1 MEGERLG
8 RVVAVTLLV
17 LLIPLACAASGLG
30 IPAAS
35 SLPSSSVGA
44 SPAAQPDDDAEAP
57 TGPVTDEAFL
67 ISVRKTGLWAIPAGR
82 QAEQKADDVALK
94 DLGRGLAEDLTTLD
108 DEAGALATR
117 LELTLPDQANA
128 EQQGWLDQL
137 GRMSGADYE
146 LALANRLRGALGE
159 LFLVAA
165 HARAGSWDD
174 GVRAFASL
182 VNDVVDGH
190 MTSLDNTGLITDNA
204 PEPARSAPTTQPAQG
219 PADTP
224 TPEVAPVAS
233 TSTADEGG
241 VSTGS
246 ALLIALICM
255 AEAGLTVGLVRYA
268 RSR

>member
-117 LELTLPDQANA
+117 LGLTLPDQANA
-128 EQQGWLDQL
+128 EEQGWLDQL
-137 GRMSGADYE
+137 GGMSGADYE

-204 PEPARSAPTTQPAQG
+204 PEPARSASTTQPAQG
-219 PADTP
+219 PADISTP
-224 TPEVAPVAS
+224 GVAPVAS
-233 TSTADEGG
+233 TSTADEGE
-241 VSTGS
+241 VSVW
-246 ALLIALICM
+246 LIALVCM

>member
-17 LLIPLACAASGLG
+17 LLIPLACAAAGLG
-30 IPAAS
+30 LPVAS

-67 ISVRKTGLWAIPAGR
+67 ISVRKTSLWAIPAGR
-82 QAEQKADDVALK
+82 QAEQKADDVALRE
-94 DLGRGLAEDLTTLD
+94 LGRGLADDLSTLD

-137 GRMSGADYE
+137 GGMSGADYE
-146 LALANRLRGALGE
+146 LALANRLRGGLGE

-190 MTSLDNTGLITDNA
+190 MTSLENTGLITDNA
-204 PEPARSAPTTQPAQG
+204 PEPARSAAATQPAQG
-219 PADTP
+219 PADTSAP
-224 TPEVAPVAS
+224 GVTPVAS
-233 TSTADEGG
+233 TSTADGG
-241 VSTGS
+241 DVS
-246 ALLIALICM
+246 AWLIALVCM

>member
-8 RVVAVTLLV
+8 RVAAVTLLV
-17 LLIPLACAASGLG
+17 LLVQLACAAAGLG
-30 IPAAS
+30 LSVAS
-35 SLPSSSVGA
+35 GLPSSSVGA

-67 ISVRKTGLWAIPAGR
+67 ISVRKTSLWAIPAGR
-82 QAEQKADDVALK
+82 QAEQKADDVALR
-94 DLGRGLAEDLTTLD
+94 DLGRGLAEDLSTLD

-117 LELTLPDQANA
+117 LELTLPDQADA
-128 EQQGWLDQL
+128 EQLSWLDQL
-137 GRMSGADYE
+137 GGMSGADYQ

-204 PEPARSAPTTQPAQG
+204 PEPARSASTTQPAQG
-219 PADTP
+219 PAGTSA
-224 TPEVAPVAS
+224 PEVTPVAS
-233 TSTADEGG
+233 TSTADGG
-241 VSTGS
+241 DVSVW
-246 ALLIALICM
+246 LIALVCM

>member
-17 LLIPLACAASGLG
+17 LLIPLACAAAGLG
-30 IPAAS
+30 LPVAS

-67 ISVRKTGLWAIPAGR
+67 ISVRKTSLWAIPAGR
-82 QAEQKADDVALK
+82 QAEQKADDVALRE
-94 DLGRGLAEDLTTLD
+94 LGRGLAEDLSTLD

-137 GRMSGADYE
+137 GGMSGADYE
-146 LALANRLRGALGE
+146 LALANRLRGGLGE

-204 PEPARSAPTTQPAQG
+204 PEPARSAAATQPAQG
-219 PADTP
+219 PADTSA
-224 TPEVAPVAS
+224 PEVTPVAS
-233 TSTADEGG
+233 TSTADGG
-241 VSTGS
+241 DVS
-246 ALLIALICM
+246 AWLIALVCM

>member
-57 TGPVTDEAFL
+57 MGPVTDEAFL
-67 ISVRKTGLWAIPAGR
+67 ISVRKTVLWAIPAGR
-82 QAEQKADDVALK
+82 QAEEKADDVALK

-137 GRMSGADYE
+137 GGMSGADYE

-204 PEPARSAPTTQPAQG
+204 PEPARSASSTQPAQG
-219 PADTP
+219 PADTS
-224 TPEVAPVAS
+224 TPGVTSVAS
-233 TSTADEGG
+233 TSTADGG
-241 VSTGS
+241 DVS
-246 ALLIALICM
+246 AWLIALVCM